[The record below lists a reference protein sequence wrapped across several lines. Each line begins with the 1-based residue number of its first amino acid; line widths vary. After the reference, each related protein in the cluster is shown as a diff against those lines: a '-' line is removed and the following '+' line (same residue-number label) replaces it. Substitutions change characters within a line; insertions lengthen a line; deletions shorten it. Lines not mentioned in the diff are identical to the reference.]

1 MKRTKEDAA
10 ETKRQILQAAETL
23 FLERGFE
30 NVTLDEIAASVGTSR
45 GAVHWHFCNKQ
56 GLLFALREESQLPLR
71 ELADA
76 LENEVPG
83 QPLDM
88 LGDVISKILFNMHS
102 DERRRGLM
110 RLMLH
115 LDIAIDCPV
124 PKEDRDSYKA
134 IERIFAK
141 ANKINPL
148 YPPWTPK
155 TAASAVAAVIVGVL
169 EEWALERSDLPL
181 VPYGQDLVRIALR
194 GFQRQPN

>member
-1 MKRTKEDAA
+1 MRRTKEDAA

-30 NVTLDEIAASVGTSR
+30 NVTLDEIATAVGTSR

-56 GLLFALREESQLPLR
+56 GLLFALRGESQLPLR

-76 LENEVPG
+76 LETEVEG
-83 QPLDM
+83 QPLEM
-88 LGDVISKILFNMHS
+88 LGDVLSKILFDMHS

-115 LDIAIDCPV
+115 LDISVDCPV

-134 IERIFAK
+134 MERIFAK

-148 YPPWTPK
+148 NPPWTPK
-155 TAASAVAAVIVGVL
+155 KAASAVTAVVLGVL
-169 EEWALERSDLPL
+169 EEWALERSEFPL
-181 VPYGQDLVRIALR
+181 VPYGQDLVKIAIK
-194 GFQRQPN
+194 GFQN